1 VSKLDDLLEEFPEK
15 SQRQLQAMW
24 QALPLPMQA
33 ELRMSLA
40 RLPGDVKLWKMLLGL
55 ALTQFKI
62 AFGDKHAVAIVGPA
76 NAGKSTLYNQFIRSP
91 QDRAAVSPVPG
102 TTRENQ
108 SGDGGL
114 FSLTDTPGADAVGT
128 VGEAEKE
135 QALDAAAAAD
145 VLVLVFD
152 ASQGI
157 RKSEQAL
164 YREFA
169 ALEKP
174 TVVALNKIDLV
185 RRDKDKVA
193 AQAAANLGL
202 EEEQF
207 VPISAKT
214 GDNVERVLVAIAKT
228 EPEITAAL
236 GRALPEYRWRLAW
249 TAITGAASTAAVIA
263 LTPLPIFDVVPLLAV
278 QTSLVLGIARI
289 YQYELSL
296 ERARELAVTFGLG
309 FLGRTLFQE
318 LSKLGGPPGW
328 LLSAAIAS
336 STTVVMGYASIAWFE
351 RGERLTTETTKKVT
365 RALTGYLLDR
375 LKGLGKGR
383 PSKQGL
389 RERVTEALEQAPMA
403 EGLEALGKPTAGSQ
417 GTEGNEG
424 PTGPDGRAK
433 GGAEN
438 SGDTRASGA
447 QGSPTA

>member
-1 VSKLDDLLEEFPEK
+1 MSNLDDLLEEFPEK
-15 SQRQLQAMW
+15 SQRQLEAMW
-24 QALPLPMQA
+24 RALPLPMQT
-33 ELRMSLA
+33 ELRTSLA

-55 ALTQFKI
+55 ALAQFKI
-62 AFGDKHAVAIVGPA
+62 AFGDKHTVAIVGPA
-76 NAGKSTLYNQFIRSP
+76 NAGKSTLYNQFIRSA

-108 SGDGGL
+108 SADAGL
-114 FSLTDTPGADAVGT
+114 FSLTDTPGADAVGA

-135 QALDAAAAAD
+135 RALDAAAAAD

-157 RKSEQAL
+157 RKSEQSL
-164 YREFA
+164 FQDFA

-174 TVVALNKIDLV
+174 TIVALNKIDLV
-185 RRDKDKVA
+185 RRDSSKVV

-202 EEEQF
+202 EPDQI
-207 VPISAKT
+207 VPISARHGT
-214 GDNVERVLVAIAKT
+214 NVERVLVAVAKT
-228 EPEITAAL
+228 EPEIMAAL

-328 LLSAAIAS
+328 LLSAAIAT
-336 STTVVMGYASIAWFE
+336 STTVVMGYAAIVWFE
-351 RGERLTTETTKKVT
+351 RGERLTGETTKKIT
-365 RALTGYLLDR
+365 RALTGYLLER
-375 LKGLGKGR
+375 LRGLGQRK

-389 RERVTEALEQAPMA
+389 RDHVAAALNESPLAKGEGAFEAGTEAP
-403 EGLEALGKPTAGSQ
+403 
-417 GTEGNEG
+417 GTQ
-424 PTGPDGRAK
+424 
-433 GGAEN
+433 EN
-438 SGDTRASGA
+438 
-447 QGSPTA
+447 QGSEGSKGSEGHKGSEATTRGTGA